1 MSILRDFPD
10 VLPYKKGIHLRPCFT
25 IRYNKV
31 LDKLKV
37 DSDDLGSD
45 LFNVK

>member
-1 MSILRDFPD
+1 MNVAQAAVI
-10 VLPYKKGIHLRPCFT
+10 VTKVIHLKPCFT